1 MGMLT
6 MARPETFEN
15 LQLNAGIFLKDFDY
29 KSVTT
34 VEELVVAIKAASADK
49 TKYFGATKG
58 GGTFSAVPTI
68 RRVEVD
74 GMRAPIVGSQV
85 IDEWTIKL
93 TTTLAEITAENMK
106 AAFATGEVTKQDKI
120 TTVKIRTDL
129 KASDYIDRLCWIG
142 DISDG
147 SYVLIDITKAL
158 NTAGATLNFTD
169 KGEGT
174 LPVEFV
180 AHQTE
185 ISSEYVPCNVIF
197 ISK

>member
-1 MGMLT
+1 MLT

-15 LQLNAGIFLKDFDY
+15 LQLNAGIFLKNFDY
-29 KSVTT
+29 SR
-34 VEELVVAIKAASADK
+34 VENAEGLIQAIKTASEDK
-49 TKYFGATKG
+49 EKYFGATKG
-58 GGTFSAVPTI
+58 GGTFSAVPTM
-68 RRVEVD
+68 RRIEVD

-85 IDEWTIKL
+85 IDEWTVKL

-106 AAFATGEVTKQDKI
+106 AAFATGETAKQEKI

-129 KASDYIDRLCWIG
+129 NANDYIDKLCWIG

-169 KGEGT
+169 KGEGNI
-174 LPVEFV
+174 PVEFV

-185 ISSEYVPCNVIF
+185 ISSDYVPCTIIF